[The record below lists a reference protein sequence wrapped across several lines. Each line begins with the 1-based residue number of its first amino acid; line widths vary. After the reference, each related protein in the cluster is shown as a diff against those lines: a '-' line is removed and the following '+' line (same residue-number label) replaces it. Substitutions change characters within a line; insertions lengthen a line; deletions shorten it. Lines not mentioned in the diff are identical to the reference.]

1 MSHAQGSPLAKVC
14 LATAMCEVNI
24 GDECTVRHPGHH
36 DMPSYSGYIA
46 CDGQQAVVEDFIEE
60 KGGISVNIRMKTGP
74 RAGEIVRDVNTR
86 FLRFSG
92 VFKRVA
98 VHTEDESHF

>member
-14 LATAMCEVNI
+14 LAVAMCEINV
-24 GDECTVRHPGHH
+24 GDECTVRHPGHF
-36 DMPSYSGYIA
+36 DTPSYSDYIA
-46 CDGQQAVVEDFIEE
+46 CDGQQAVVEDFMEG

-74 RAGEIVRDVNTR
+74 RVGEIVRDVNTQ

-92 VFKRVA
+92 VFKRVDA
-98 VHTEDESHF
+98 QEEDEPHF